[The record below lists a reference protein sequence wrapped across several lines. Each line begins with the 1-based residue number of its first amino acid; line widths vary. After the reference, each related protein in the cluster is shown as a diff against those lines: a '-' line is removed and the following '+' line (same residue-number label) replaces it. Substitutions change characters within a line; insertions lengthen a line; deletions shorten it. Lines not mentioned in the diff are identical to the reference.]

1 MKNIEEHILEQSKK
15 YNKSLI
21 VSNLYFNLYFGK
33 ATTVKKPLKAFRNN
47 PNIVKEYLDSLKL
60 FLKELK
66 KYNASFVLF
75 YPTPEFKDF
84 VPQFCTEQ
92 WFRSKSQSKKCLVS
106 NAKKLRENR
115 IFFMKELEKLALEE
129 SNFYIF
135 DAFSLFCDNNDCKS
149 SINGEVMFM
158 DEYHLSLKGTNYLKK
173 FFNEFLVKN
182 NLLK

>member
-1 MKNIEEHILEQSKK
+1 MKNIEKYTLEQTKI
-15 YNKSLI
+15 YNESLI
-21 VSNLYFNLYFGK
+21 VSNLYLNLYFGK
-33 ATTVKKPLKAFRNN
+33 ATTVNKPLKVFRNN
-47 PNIVKEYLDSLKL
+47 PNIVNEYLDSLKL
-60 FLKELK
+60 FIKELK
-66 KYNASFVLF
+66 KNNASFVLF

-84 VPQFCTEQ
+84 VPQFCTEE

-106 NAKKLRENR
+106 SAKKLRENR

-158 DEYHLSLKGTNYLKK
+158 DEYHLSIKGANYLGK
-173 FFNEFLVKN
+173 FFNRFLIQN
-182 NLLK
+182 NLLQ

>member
-1 MKNIEEHILEQSKK
+1 MNH
-15 YNKSLI
+15 
-21 VSNLYFNLYFGK
+21 F
-33 ATTVKKPLKAFRNN
+33 
-47 PNIVKEYLDSLKL
+47 YLLTQITL
-60 FLKELK
+60 
-66 KYNASFVLF
+66 ASFVLF

-84 VPQFCTEQ
+84 VPQFCTEE

-158 DEYHLSLKGTNYLKK
+158 DEYHLSTKGANYLGK
-173 FFNEFLVKN
+173 FFNRFLIQN
-182 NLLK
+182 NLMQ